1 GIERLRSYRA
11 GLEKLW
17 AVVAPDDRLA
27 VTSTHHGIPIDHN
40 ARRDLT
46 LLCRYCHR
54 LANADRKRRIYDRE
68 LQNGRLL
75 LKGAA
80 PPLKTQFHGGI
91 VAPDCSSL
99 TQLRRIDAGAVIGLH
114 PQHLWIDDLKHPAR
128 SRDDWPTDYMR
139 GRDHPKKRSAKDC
152 GRVPFAA
159 YESPAAIQPS
169 HPPSLLDP
177 QPRGNTLPSRH

>member
-1 GIERLRSYRA
+1 MIWVDQLGAAMNDTPAVVEPRLNQRMGGIERLRSYRA

-54 LANADRKRRIYDRE
+54 LANADRKRRSYDRE

-80 PPLKTQFHGGI
+80 PPLQT
-91 VAPDCSSL
+91 
-99 TQLRRIDAGAVIGLH
+99 
-114 PQHLWIDDLKHPAR
+114 
-128 SRDDWPTDYMR
+128 
-139 GRDHPKKRSAKDC
+139 
-152 GRVPFAA
+152 
-159 YESPAAIQPS
+159 
-169 HPPSLLDP
+169 
-177 QPRGNTLPSRH
+177 

>member
-91 VAPDCSSL
+91 FARHRRSL
-99 TQLRRIDAGAVIGLH
+99 TQLRRIDAGVVIGLK
-114 PQHLWIDDLKHPAR
+114 PQHFWIDDLKQNFPWLCDLANEYNR
-128 SRDDWPTDYMR
+128 ER
-139 GRDHPKKRSAKDC
+139 
-152 GRVPFAA
+152 
-159 YESPAAIQPS
+159 E
-169 HPPSLLDP
+169 
-177 QPRGNTLPSRH
+177 